1 MENVTN
7 KQIYFSNNIIDI
19 LDDYILILWSC
30 IKFELVINYEMRIL
44 RLLIYILFKFFFLI
58 INFKKL

>member
-7 KQIYFSNNIIDI
+7 KQIHFSNNSIDM

-44 RLLIYILFKFFFLI
+44 RLLIYILFKYFFLI
-58 INFKKL
+58 INFKKV